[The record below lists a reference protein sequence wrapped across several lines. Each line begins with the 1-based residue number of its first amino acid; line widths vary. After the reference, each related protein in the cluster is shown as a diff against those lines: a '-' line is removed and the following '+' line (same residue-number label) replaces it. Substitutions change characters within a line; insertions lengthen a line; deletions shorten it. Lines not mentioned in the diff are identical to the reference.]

1 MMVVENVFFDVRIFY
16 LFFYM
21 ILLKEE
27 EDYLM
32 ELMKS
37 CNIFLDVIFYNIFI
51 KKKVV
56 EEGVEEVKVYV

>member
-1 MMVVENVFFDVRIFY
+1 MIVVENVFFDVRIFY

-21 ILLKEE
+21 ILLREE

-32 ELMKS
+32 ELMRS

-56 EEGVEEVKVYV
+56 EEGVEEVKV

>member
-56 EEGVEEVKVYV
+56 EEGVEEVKV